1 MCWLKRRHYALTF
14 RHFATALAFFIDWK
28 EQRYAARLV
37 LERSAESD
45 GNAYFLLDPAAKAI
59 EGKQPLAATLLRRAM
74 IEDTLNGAK
83 SKRYRHAARHILEC
97 QALSSSIEDY
107 AAFETH
113 DAFVKRIRAKH
124 GRKTGF
130 WSRVAE
136 LTASP

>member
-1 MCWLKRRHYALTF
+1 
-14 RHFATALAFFIDWK
+14 
-28 EQRYAARLV
+28 V

-45 GNAYFLLDPAAKAI
+45 GNVYFLLDPAAKAL
-59 EGKQPLAATLLRRAM
+59 EGKHPLAATLLRRAM

-113 DAFVKRIRAKH
+113 DAFVKRIRSKH